1 MRIVDGNKISE
12 LILEG
17 CKVLLNKEYVTPKL
31 SIVMAGNNNSS
42 LTYIE
47 KKRQAGEKVG
57 VDVEIHKLDNTN
69 TQELVSLIGKL
80 NEDSSVTGI
89 ILQLPLPKDINEY
102 KICSAID
109 PSKDVDGLNP
119 VSMGDIWLNKKTKI

>member
-1 MRIVDGNKISE
+1 M
-12 LILEG
+12 
-17 CKVLLNKEYVTPKL
+17 
-31 SIVMAGNNNSS
+31 
-42 LTYIE
+42 TYIE

-119 VSMGDIWLNKKTKI
+119 VSMGDIWLNKKPKIIPATVKAIDYILQYIAKEEGQEYHD